1 MKRLFFTALVL
12 TALLAM
18 TAGTAFAGSALELRS
33 VGNNQGGPTFVFRVT
48 GEFSN
53 SELTGFVQVQG
64 GDDFPLYCSQTSP
77 TEVVCHASKKVGGH
91 DVVVGFGGA
100 RFWTYVPEPGPGR
113 SFCYPVYDW
122 LGLPDTVN
130 LWVQFETACQES
142 PANPSTTYV
151 TYNPY
156 VMAPDWTYYYYDNAP
171 GAFLDTID
179 PGPGFYPY

>member
-1 MKRLFFTALVL
+1 MKKLFYATLVL
-12 TALLAM
+12 AALLAV

-48 GEFSN
+48 GEFSD

-100 RFWTYVPEPGPGR
+100 RFWTYVKEFTPR
-113 SFCYPVYDW
+113 SYCLSVYDW
-122 LGLPDTVN
+122 NFPPPFTQWEFQGTNCSEEAPSAGDSIGFL
-130 LWVQFETACQES
+130 S
-142 PANPSTTYV
+142 PNFGFT
-151 TYNPY
+151 PY
-156 VMAPDWTYYYYDNAP
+156 TYYP
-171 GAFLDTID
+171 GGSTEGFGGATWT
-179 PGPGFYPY
+179 PAGPGYYYP